1 MQKDGLHA
9 SVSRSLSMNR
19 VIVRAVSFDDNKNHI
34 SNEANGGIISNFHW
48 SFELYLF
55 LPAAFRI
62 HG

>member
-34 SNEANGGIISNFHW
+34 SNEANGGIISNFH
-48 SFELYLF
+48 
-55 LPAAFRI
+55 
-62 HG
+62 